1 MLPFELR
8 KKLHKAL
15 FESKD
20 EKTKH
25 NLSEKNSRLTCTV
38 LNLLFHWTSL
48 ICTSIVFRDRGIV
61 MSQSLLFYQPVTNNL
76 SNRCRSKKLGKAL
89 FSGRVATTKHNLS
102 QKKYLGDLQNRS
114 GGFMVLFEVIV
125 RTREI

>member
-1 MLPFELR
+1 
-8 KKLHKAL
+8 
-15 FESKD
+15 
-20 EKTKH
+20 
-25 NLSEKNSRLTCTV
+25 
-38 LNLLFHWTSL
+38 
-48 ICTSIVFRDRGIV
+48 

-89 FSGRVATTKHNLS
+89 FSGRVVTTKHNLS

>member
-1 MLPFELR
+1 MLPFDLR

-38 LNLLFHWTSL
+38 LNLLFHWSSL

-61 MSQSLLFYQPVTNNL
+61 MSQSLLFYQPVINNL

-89 FSGRVATTKHNLS
+89 FSGKVATKHNLS
-102 QKKYLGDLQNRS
+102 QKKYLGAFQNRRS
-114 GGFMVLFEVIV
+114 GFMVLF
-125 RTREI
+125 

>member
-15 FESKD
+15 FDSKD

-38 LNLLFHWTSL
+38 LNLLFHWSSL

-61 MSQSLLFYQPVTNNL
+61 MSQSLLFYQPVINNL

-89 FSGRVATTKHNLS
+89 FSGKVATKHNLS
-102 QKKYLGDLQNRS
+102 QKKYLGDFQNRRS
-114 GGFMVLFEVIV
+114 GFMVLFLAII

>member
-1 MLPFELR
+1 
-8 KKLHKAL
+8 
-15 FESKD
+15 
-20 EKTKH
+20 
-25 NLSEKNSRLTCTV
+25 
-38 LNLLFHWTSL
+38 
-48 ICTSIVFRDRGIV
+48 

-102 QKKYLGDLQNRS
+102 QKKYVGDLQNRR
-114 GGFMVLFEVIV
+114 GGFMGFFGVII